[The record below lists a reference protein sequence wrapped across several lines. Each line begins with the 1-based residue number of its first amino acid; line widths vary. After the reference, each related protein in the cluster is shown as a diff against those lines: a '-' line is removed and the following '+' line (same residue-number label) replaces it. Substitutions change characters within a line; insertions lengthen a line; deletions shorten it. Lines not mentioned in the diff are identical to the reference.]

1 MDGPCVVQ
9 YPKDGIVPYA
19 QNVTGEPFAVG
30 KWQTL
35 IPGGQDAVILAYGR
49 MTLNA
54 IQASELLVKCGL
66 SVGVI
71 DCCSLKP
78 MDMDCLR
85 ALFARGAKLIT
96 VEEGEMIGGFGSEIA
111 RVCVEENADAPIQII
126 GLENRFIT
134 HGSVPELLELKE
146 SWTTRRKV
154 MSDKK
159 RVDVALVERG
169 LAQSREKAQALVMS
183 GVVYIGENKVDK
195 ASAQVT
201 PEDELIVRQTGTGYV
216 SRGALKL
223 EKGLAVF
230 GVEAKDRVA
239 MDLGA
244 STGGFTD
251 VLLQN
256 GAAHV
261 YAIDVGY
268 GQLDWKL
275 RNDPR
280 VTVMER
286 TNARYLTA
294 DDLPLRPTLGVM
306 DVSFISITK
315 ILPAA
320 AAIMGENGEFI
331 SLIKPQFE
339 AGRDRVGKKGVVR
352 DAQVHL
358 DVVKEILHFID
369 ADMGWTA
376 QNLSFSPIKGPEGN
390 IEFLVH
396 ILPKERATHSVT
408 EQEAA
413 EVVRQAHE
421 SLGNA

>member
-1 MDGPCVVQ
+1 M
-9 YPKDGIVPYA
+9 A
-19 QNVTGEPFAVG
+19 
-30 KWQTL
+30 
-35 IPGGQDAVILAYGR
+35 
-49 MTLNA
+49 
-54 IQASELLVKCGL
+54 
-66 SVGVI
+66 
-71 DCCSLKP
+71 
-78 MDMDCLR
+78 
-85 ALFARGAKLIT
+85 
-96 VEEGEMIGGFGSEIA
+96 
-111 RVCVEENADAPIQII
+111 
-126 GLENRFIT
+126 
-134 HGSVPELLELKE
+134 
-146 SWTTRRKV
+146 
-154 MSDKK
+154 DKK

-169 LAQSREKAQALVMS
+169 LASSREKAQALVMS
-183 GVVYIGENKVDK
+183 GVVYIGENKVTK
-195 ASAQVT
+195 ASVT
-201 PEDELIVRQTGTGYV
+201 VSEEDDLIVRQSGTGYV

-223 EKGLAVF
+223 EKGLKVF
-230 GVEAKDRVA
+230 DVDAKGIVA

-286 TNARYLTA
+286 TNARYLKA
-294 DDLPLRPTLGVM
+294 EDLPLRPTLGVM

-320 AAIMGENGEFI
+320 AEIMGEDGAFI

-352 DAQVHL
+352 DAQVHK
-358 DVVKEILHFID
+358 DVIREVLSFIENE
-369 ADMGWTA
+369 MGWSA
-376 QNLSFSPIKGPEGN
+376 QALSFSPITGPEGN

-396 ILPKERATHSVT
+396 ILPKSRATHHVT
-408 EQEAA
+408 QEEVDQVVAA
-413 EVVRQAHE
+413 AHE
-421 SLGNA
+421 SLR

>member
-1 MDGPCVVQ
+1 
-9 YPKDGIVPYA
+9 
-19 QNVTGEPFAVG
+19 
-30 KWQTL
+30 
-35 IPGGQDAVILAYGR
+35 
-49 MTLNA
+49 
-54 IQASELLVKCGL
+54 
-66 SVGVI
+66 
-71 DCCSLKP
+71 
-78 MDMDCLR
+78 
-85 ALFARGAKLIT
+85 
-96 VEEGEMIGGFGSEIA
+96 
-111 RVCVEENADAPIQII
+111 
-126 GLENRFIT
+126 
-134 HGSVPELLELKE
+134 
-146 SWTTRRKV
+146 

-195 ASAQVT
+195 ASAQVM

-339 AGRDRVGKKGVVR
+339 AGRARVGKKGVVR

-396 ILPKERATHSVT
+396 ILPEERATHSVT

>member
-1 MDGPCVVQ
+1 
-9 YPKDGIVPYA
+9 
-19 QNVTGEPFAVG
+19 
-30 KWQTL
+30 
-35 IPGGQDAVILAYGR
+35 
-49 MTLNA
+49 
-54 IQASELLVKCGL
+54 
-66 SVGVI
+66 
-71 DCCSLKP
+71 
-78 MDMDCLR
+78 
-85 ALFARGAKLIT
+85 
-96 VEEGEMIGGFGSEIA
+96 
-111 RVCVEENADAPIQII
+111 
-126 GLENRFIT
+126 
-134 HGSVPELLELKE
+134 
-146 SWTTRRKV
+146 

-195 ASAQVT
+195 ASTQVT

-230 GVEAKDRVA
+230 GVEAKERVA

>member
-1 MDGPCVVQ
+1 
-9 YPKDGIVPYA
+9 
-19 QNVTGEPFAVG
+19 
-30 KWQTL
+30 
-35 IPGGQDAVILAYGR
+35 
-49 MTLNA
+49 
-54 IQASELLVKCGL
+54 
-66 SVGVI
+66 
-71 DCCSLKP
+71 
-78 MDMDCLR
+78 
-85 ALFARGAKLIT
+85 
-96 VEEGEMIGGFGSEIA
+96 
-111 RVCVEENADAPIQII
+111 
-126 GLENRFIT
+126 
-134 HGSVPELLELKE
+134 
-146 SWTTRRKV
+146 

-195 ASAQVT
+195 ASAQVM

-230 GVEAKDRVA
+230 GIEAKDRVA

>member
-1 MDGPCVVQ
+1 
-9 YPKDGIVPYA
+9 
-19 QNVTGEPFAVG
+19 
-30 KWQTL
+30 
-35 IPGGQDAVILAYGR
+35 
-49 MTLNA
+49 
-54 IQASELLVKCGL
+54 
-66 SVGVI
+66 
-71 DCCSLKP
+71 
-78 MDMDCLR
+78 
-85 ALFARGAKLIT
+85 
-96 VEEGEMIGGFGSEIA
+96 
-111 RVCVEENADAPIQII
+111 
-126 GLENRFIT
+126 
-134 HGSVPELLELKE
+134 
-146 SWTTRRKV
+146 

-230 GVEAKDRVA
+230 DVEAKDRVA

-294 DDLPLRPTLGVM
+294 DDLPLHPTLGVM

-331 SLIKPQFE
+331 SLIKPQFA
-339 AGRDRVGKKGVVR
+339 AGRDGKKGVVR
-352 DAQVHL
+352 DVQVHL

-369 ADMGWTA
+369 VDMGWAA

-396 ILPKERATHSVT
+396 ILPKSRATHSVT

-421 SLGNA
+421 SLSNA

>member
-1 MDGPCVVQ
+1 
-9 YPKDGIVPYA
+9 
-19 QNVTGEPFAVG
+19 
-30 KWQTL
+30 
-35 IPGGQDAVILAYGR
+35 
-49 MTLNA
+49 
-54 IQASELLVKCGL
+54 
-66 SVGVI
+66 
-71 DCCSLKP
+71 
-78 MDMDCLR
+78 
-85 ALFARGAKLIT
+85 
-96 VEEGEMIGGFGSEIA
+96 
-111 RVCVEENADAPIQII
+111 
-126 GLENRFIT
+126 
-134 HGSVPELLELKE
+134 
-146 SWTTRRKV
+146 

-413 EVVRQAHE
+413 EVVRQAHG

>member
-1 MDGPCVVQ
+1 
-9 YPKDGIVPYA
+9 
-19 QNVTGEPFAVG
+19 
-30 KWQTL
+30 
-35 IPGGQDAVILAYGR
+35 
-49 MTLNA
+49 
-54 IQASELLVKCGL
+54 
-66 SVGVI
+66 
-71 DCCSLKP
+71 
-78 MDMDCLR
+78 
-85 ALFARGAKLIT
+85 
-96 VEEGEMIGGFGSEIA
+96 
-111 RVCVEENADAPIQII
+111 
-126 GLENRFIT
+126 
-134 HGSVPELLELKE
+134 
-146 SWTTRRKV
+146 

-195 ASAQVT
+195 ASAQVM

-315 ILPAA
+315 ILPAT

-352 DAQVHL
+352 DTQVHL

>member
-1 MDGPCVVQ
+1 
-9 YPKDGIVPYA
+9 
-19 QNVTGEPFAVG
+19 
-30 KWQTL
+30 
-35 IPGGQDAVILAYGR
+35 
-49 MTLNA
+49 
-54 IQASELLVKCGL
+54 
-66 SVGVI
+66 
-71 DCCSLKP
+71 
-78 MDMDCLR
+78 
-85 ALFARGAKLIT
+85 
-96 VEEGEMIGGFGSEIA
+96 
-111 RVCVEENADAPIQII
+111 
-126 GLENRFIT
+126 
-134 HGSVPELLELKE
+134 
-146 SWTTRRKV
+146 

-195 ASAQVT
+195 ASAQVM

-286 TNARYLTA
+286 TNARYLTV

-413 EVVRQAHE
+413 EVVRRAHE

>member
-1 MDGPCVVQ
+1 
-9 YPKDGIVPYA
+9 
-19 QNVTGEPFAVG
+19 
-30 KWQTL
+30 
-35 IPGGQDAVILAYGR
+35 
-49 MTLNA
+49 
-54 IQASELLVKCGL
+54 
-66 SVGVI
+66 
-71 DCCSLKP
+71 
-78 MDMDCLR
+78 
-85 ALFARGAKLIT
+85 
-96 VEEGEMIGGFGSEIA
+96 
-111 RVCVEENADAPIQII
+111 
-126 GLENRFIT
+126 
-134 HGSVPELLELKE
+134 
-146 SWTTRRKV
+146 

-195 ASAQVT
+195 ASAQVM

-320 AAIMGENGEFI
+320 AAIIGENGEFI

>member
-1 MDGPCVVQ
+1 
-9 YPKDGIVPYA
+9 
-19 QNVTGEPFAVG
+19 
-30 KWQTL
+30 
-35 IPGGQDAVILAYGR
+35 
-49 MTLNA
+49 
-54 IQASELLVKCGL
+54 
-66 SVGVI
+66 
-71 DCCSLKP
+71 
-78 MDMDCLR
+78 
-85 ALFARGAKLIT
+85 
-96 VEEGEMIGGFGSEIA
+96 
-111 RVCVEENADAPIQII
+111 
-126 GLENRFIT
+126 
-134 HGSVPELLELKE
+134 
-146 SWTTRRKV
+146 

-195 ASAQVT
+195 ASAQVM

-358 DVVKEILHFID
+358 DVVREILHFID

>member
-1 MDGPCVVQ
+1 
-9 YPKDGIVPYA
+9 
-19 QNVTGEPFAVG
+19 
-30 KWQTL
+30 
-35 IPGGQDAVILAYGR
+35 
-49 MTLNA
+49 
-54 IQASELLVKCGL
+54 
-66 SVGVI
+66 
-71 DCCSLKP
+71 
-78 MDMDCLR
+78 
-85 ALFARGAKLIT
+85 
-96 VEEGEMIGGFGSEIA
+96 
-111 RVCVEENADAPIQII
+111 
-126 GLENRFIT
+126 
-134 HGSVPELLELKE
+134 
-146 SWTTRRKV
+146 

-195 ASAQVT
+195 ASAQVM

-230 GVEAKDRVA
+230 GVEAKGRVA

-244 STGGFTD
+244 IYGRIYGCAA
-251 VLLQN
+251 QN

>member
-1 MDGPCVVQ
+1 
-9 YPKDGIVPYA
+9 
-19 QNVTGEPFAVG
+19 
-30 KWQTL
+30 
-35 IPGGQDAVILAYGR
+35 
-49 MTLNA
+49 
-54 IQASELLVKCGL
+54 
-66 SVGVI
+66 
-71 DCCSLKP
+71 
-78 MDMDCLR
+78 
-85 ALFARGAKLIT
+85 
-96 VEEGEMIGGFGSEIA
+96 
-111 RVCVEENADAPIQII
+111 
-126 GLENRFIT
+126 
-134 HGSVPELLELKE
+134 
-146 SWTTRRKV
+146 

-195 ASAQVT
+195 ASAQVM

-369 ADMGWTA
+369 ADMDWTA

-408 EQEAA
+408 EQEVA

>member
-1 MDGPCVVQ
+1 
-9 YPKDGIVPYA
+9 
-19 QNVTGEPFAVG
+19 
-30 KWQTL
+30 
-35 IPGGQDAVILAYGR
+35 
-49 MTLNA
+49 
-54 IQASELLVKCGL
+54 
-66 SVGVI
+66 
-71 DCCSLKP
+71 
-78 MDMDCLR
+78 
-85 ALFARGAKLIT
+85 
-96 VEEGEMIGGFGSEIA
+96 
-111 RVCVEENADAPIQII
+111 
-126 GLENRFIT
+126 
-134 HGSVPELLELKE
+134 
-146 SWTTRRKV
+146 

-195 ASAQVT
+195 ASAQVM

-268 GQLDWKL
+268 GQLDWQL
-275 RNDPR
+275 RNAPR

-413 EVVRQAHE
+413 EVVRQAHG

>member
-1 MDGPCVVQ
+1 
-9 YPKDGIVPYA
+9 
-19 QNVTGEPFAVG
+19 
-30 KWQTL
+30 
-35 IPGGQDAVILAYGR
+35 
-49 MTLNA
+49 
-54 IQASELLVKCGL
+54 
-66 SVGVI
+66 
-71 DCCSLKP
+71 
-78 MDMDCLR
+78 
-85 ALFARGAKLIT
+85 
-96 VEEGEMIGGFGSEIA
+96 
-111 RVCVEENADAPIQII
+111 
-126 GLENRFIT
+126 
-134 HGSVPELLELKE
+134 
-146 SWTTRRKV
+146 

-195 ASAQVT
+195 ASAQVM
-201 PEDELIVRQTGTGYV
+201 PEDELIVRQMGTGYV

-230 GVEAKDRVA
+230 GIEAKDRVA

>member
-1 MDGPCVVQ
+1 
-9 YPKDGIVPYA
+9 
-19 QNVTGEPFAVG
+19 
-30 KWQTL
+30 
-35 IPGGQDAVILAYGR
+35 
-49 MTLNA
+49 
-54 IQASELLVKCGL
+54 
-66 SVGVI
+66 
-71 DCCSLKP
+71 
-78 MDMDCLR
+78 
-85 ALFARGAKLIT
+85 
-96 VEEGEMIGGFGSEIA
+96 
-111 RVCVEENADAPIQII
+111 
-126 GLENRFIT
+126 
-134 HGSVPELLELKE
+134 
-146 SWTTRRKV
+146 

-195 ASAQVT
+195 ASMQVT
-201 PEDELIVRQTGTGYV
+201 PDDELIVRQTGTGYV

-230 GVEAKDRVA
+230 NVDVKGRVA

-275 RNDPR
+275 RNDSR

-286 TNARYLTA
+286 TNARYLKP
-294 DDLPLRPTLGVM
+294 DDLPLQPTLGVM

-315 ILPAA
+315 ILPSA
-320 AAIMGENGEFI
+320 AAIMGEMGEFI

-358 DVVKEILHFID
+358 DVVKEILSFID
-369 ADMGWTA
+369 QDMQWTA
-376 QNLSFSPIKGPEGN
+376 QDLSFSPIKGPEGN

-396 ILPKERATHSVT
+396 ILPKSRATHSVT
-408 EQEAA
+408 PEEAA

-421 SLGNA
+421 ALGNA

>member
-1 MDGPCVVQ
+1 
-9 YPKDGIVPYA
+9 
-19 QNVTGEPFAVG
+19 
-30 KWQTL
+30 
-35 IPGGQDAVILAYGR
+35 
-49 MTLNA
+49 
-54 IQASELLVKCGL
+54 
-66 SVGVI
+66 
-71 DCCSLKP
+71 
-78 MDMDCLR
+78 
-85 ALFARGAKLIT
+85 
-96 VEEGEMIGGFGSEIA
+96 
-111 RVCVEENADAPIQII
+111 
-126 GLENRFIT
+126 
-134 HGSVPELLELKE
+134 
-146 SWTTRRKV
+146 

-223 EKGLAVF
+223 EKGFAVF

-261 YAIDVGY
+261 YAIEVGY

>member
-1 MDGPCVVQ
+1 
-9 YPKDGIVPYA
+9 
-19 QNVTGEPFAVG
+19 
-30 KWQTL
+30 
-35 IPGGQDAVILAYGR
+35 
-49 MTLNA
+49 
-54 IQASELLVKCGL
+54 
-66 SVGVI
+66 
-71 DCCSLKP
+71 
-78 MDMDCLR
+78 
-85 ALFARGAKLIT
+85 
-96 VEEGEMIGGFGSEIA
+96 
-111 RVCVEENADAPIQII
+111 
-126 GLENRFIT
+126 
-134 HGSVPELLELKE
+134 
-146 SWTTRRKV
+146 

-195 ASAQVT
+195 ASAQVM

-230 GVEAKDRVA
+230 GVEAKGRVA

-396 ILPKERATHSVT
+396 ILSKERATHSVT

>member
-1 MDGPCVVQ
+1 MQ
-9 YPKDGIVPYA
+9 
-19 QNVTGEPFAVG
+19 
-30 KWQTL
+30 
-35 IPGGQDAVILAYGR
+35 
-49 MTLNA
+49 
-54 IQASELLVKCGL
+54 
-66 SVGVI
+66 
-71 DCCSLKP
+71 
-78 MDMDCLR
+78 
-85 ALFARGAKLIT
+85 
-96 VEEGEMIGGFGSEIA
+96 
-111 RVCVEENADAPIQII
+111 
-126 GLENRFIT
+126 
-134 HGSVPELLELKE
+134 
-146 SWTTRRKV
+146 V
-154 MSDKK
+154 MPD
-159 RVDVALVERG
+159 
-169 LAQSREKAQALVMS
+169 
-183 GVVYIGENKVDK
+183 
-195 ASAQVT
+195 
-201 PEDELIVRQTGTGYV
+201 DELIVRQTGTGYV

-230 GVEAKDRVA
+230 NVDVKDRVA

-275 RNDPR
+275 RNDSR

-286 TNARYLTA
+286 TNARYLKP
-294 DDLPLRPTLGVM
+294 DDLPLQPTLGVM

-315 ILPAA
+315 ILPSA
-320 AAIMGENGEFI
+320 AAIMGEMGEFI

-358 DVVKEILHFID
+358 DVVKEILSFID
-369 ADMGWTA
+369 QDMQWTA
-376 QNLSFSPIKGPEGN
+376 RDLSFSPIKGPEGN

-396 ILPKERATHSVT
+396 ILPKSRATHSVT
-408 EQEAA
+408 PEEAA

-421 SLGNA
+421 ALGNA

>member
-1 MDGPCVVQ
+1 
-9 YPKDGIVPYA
+9 
-19 QNVTGEPFAVG
+19 
-30 KWQTL
+30 
-35 IPGGQDAVILAYGR
+35 
-49 MTLNA
+49 
-54 IQASELLVKCGL
+54 
-66 SVGVI
+66 
-71 DCCSLKP
+71 
-78 MDMDCLR
+78 
-85 ALFARGAKLIT
+85 
-96 VEEGEMIGGFGSEIA
+96 
-111 RVCVEENADAPIQII
+111 
-126 GLENRFIT
+126 
-134 HGSVPELLELKE
+134 
-146 SWTTRRKV
+146 

-195 ASAQVT
+195 ASAQVM

-230 GVEAKDRVA
+230 GVEVKDRVA

-286 TNARYLTA
+286 TNARYLTV

>member
-1 MDGPCVVQ
+1 
-9 YPKDGIVPYA
+9 
-19 QNVTGEPFAVG
+19 
-30 KWQTL
+30 
-35 IPGGQDAVILAYGR
+35 
-49 MTLNA
+49 
-54 IQASELLVKCGL
+54 
-66 SVGVI
+66 
-71 DCCSLKP
+71 
-78 MDMDCLR
+78 
-85 ALFARGAKLIT
+85 
-96 VEEGEMIGGFGSEIA
+96 
-111 RVCVEENADAPIQII
+111 
-126 GLENRFIT
+126 
-134 HGSVPELLELKE
+134 
-146 SWTTRRKV
+146 

-159 RVDVALVERG
+159 RVDVVLVERG

-195 ASAQVT
+195 ASAQVM
-201 PEDELIVRQTGTGYV
+201 PEDEVIVRQTGTGYV

>member
-1 MDGPCVVQ
+1 
-9 YPKDGIVPYA
+9 
-19 QNVTGEPFAVG
+19 
-30 KWQTL
+30 
-35 IPGGQDAVILAYGR
+35 
-49 MTLNA
+49 
-54 IQASELLVKCGL
+54 
-66 SVGVI
+66 
-71 DCCSLKP
+71 
-78 MDMDCLR
+78 
-85 ALFARGAKLIT
+85 
-96 VEEGEMIGGFGSEIA
+96 
-111 RVCVEENADAPIQII
+111 
-126 GLENRFIT
+126 
-134 HGSVPELLELKE
+134 
-146 SWTTRRKV
+146 
-154 MSDKK
+154 MSYKK
-159 RVDVALVERG
+159 RVDIALVERG

-195 ASAQVT
+195 ASTQVT

-230 GVEAKDRVA
+230 GVEARDRVA

-294 DDLPLRPTLGVM
+294 DDLPLHPTLGVM

-320 AAIMGENGEFI
+320 AAIMGESGEFI

-369 ADMGWTA
+369 AEMGWTA

-396 ILPKERATHSVT
+396 ILPKNRATHSVT

>member
-1 MDGPCVVQ
+1 
-9 YPKDGIVPYA
+9 
-19 QNVTGEPFAVG
+19 
-30 KWQTL
+30 
-35 IPGGQDAVILAYGR
+35 
-49 MTLNA
+49 
-54 IQASELLVKCGL
+54 
-66 SVGVI
+66 
-71 DCCSLKP
+71 
-78 MDMDCLR
+78 
-85 ALFARGAKLIT
+85 
-96 VEEGEMIGGFGSEIA
+96 
-111 RVCVEENADAPIQII
+111 
-126 GLENRFIT
+126 
-134 HGSVPELLELKE
+134 
-146 SWTTRRKV
+146 

-230 GVEAKDRVA
+230 GIEAKDRVA

-369 ADMGWTA
+369 ADMGWTS

>member
-1 MDGPCVVQ
+1 
-9 YPKDGIVPYA
+9 
-19 QNVTGEPFAVG
+19 
-30 KWQTL
+30 
-35 IPGGQDAVILAYGR
+35 
-49 MTLNA
+49 
-54 IQASELLVKCGL
+54 
-66 SVGVI
+66 
-71 DCCSLKP
+71 
-78 MDMDCLR
+78 
-85 ALFARGAKLIT
+85 
-96 VEEGEMIGGFGSEIA
+96 
-111 RVCVEENADAPIQII
+111 
-126 GLENRFIT
+126 
-134 HGSVPELLELKE
+134 
-146 SWTTRRKV
+146 

-195 ASAQVT
+195 ASAQVM

-396 ILPKERATHSVT
+396 ILHKERATHSVT